1 MAGYI
6 LVVDDDAGLREAIA
20 DELASL
26 GHRTVQAADGA
37 EALAQLRVELPM
49 LIVTDLEMPL
59 MNGRRMLQLLRRE
72 PLGAEV
78 PVIVLSAFGFE
89 WEAELM
95 GAQAFVRKPVNGMKL
110 RETLA
115 RVLAGATPD
124 AGWKH

>member
-6 LVVDDDAGLREAIA
+6 LVVDDDAGLREAIT

-37 EALAQLRVELPM
+37 EAMARVRAELPM
-49 LIVTDLEMPL
+49 LILTDLEMPL

-95 GAQAFVRKPVNGMKL
+95 GAQAFVRKPVNGARL

-115 RVLAGATPD
+115 QVLAGAAP
-124 AGWKH
+124 ASGWKH

>member
-20 DELASL
+20 LELESL
-26 GHRTVQAADGA
+26 GHRTVQARDGA
-37 EALAQLRVELPM
+37 EALAFVRAELPM
-49 LIVTDLEMPL
+49 AVLTDLEMPL

-95 GAQAFVRKPVNGMKL
+95 GAQAFVRKPVNATRL

-115 RVLAGATPD
+115 QVLSDTTP
-124 AGWKH
+124 GELVH